1 MFPFVVGLFFI
12 ATASWL
18 YFRKRK

>member
-1 MFPFVVGLFFI
+1 MFPFVVGLCFV